1 MRHNPLPSLVLALA
15 TTFLSAQQSAVT
27 APTALTIYNQDFAVV
42 RTTVP
47 LDLKIGNN
55 EVLTTSVTSQL
66 EPDSV
71 VLRDPSGRNTFTI
84 AEQNYDAGIVTQQ
97 WLLEKYEGKTID
109 FQLQPAT
116 RYGTESG
123 QVHEFPAKIVQG
135 RIIRAGENPLVEV
148 DGKMQFQLPGTPLF
162 PSTTDGLLLKP
173 TLRWQIYAP
182 KATDFPAELAYITHG
197 LSWQAN
203 YNVVLP
209 ENSTTAA
216 SELADVLGWVTI
228 NNNSGTDFPQTTIQL
243 MAGDVAKVQ
252 QFSRRMAGVAGS
264 VAMAEVAAPP
274 PAVTQQAFDDFHLYD
289 LHRTVALR
297 NSETKQVQ
305 FIEASRVTVERT
317 YQYEGNI
324 LYQPIYLG
332 FHNIQQDY
340 NLTDNKRVS
349 ILQEIKNSEAN
360 YLGMP
365 LPAGRL
371 RLYRRD
377 SAGQMQFI
385 GENTIQHTPAEQTIK
400 VTSGNAFD
408 LIGSRKQ
415 TDFHT
420 DTRAHTIDESFEI
433 TLSNQ
438 KTQPVTIHAIEHLH
452 RAQNWQISAK
462 STDYT
467 KRDNNTIDFPVSVP
481 AKGEKTFS
489 YTVHYTW

>member
-1 MRHNPLPSLVLALA
+1 MRHNLLPSLALTLAA
-15 TTFLSAQQSAVT
+15 TSFAQQSAIT
-27 APTALTIYNQDFAVV
+27 SPTALTIYNQDFAVA

-47 LDLKIGNN
+47 LDLKTGNN

-71 VLRDPSGRNTFTI
+71 VLRDPSGHNAFTI
-84 AEQNYDAGIVTQQ
+84 AEQNYDAGVVTQQ

-123 QVHEFPAKIVQG
+123 QPHELPAKIIQG
-135 RIIRAGENPLVEV
+135 RIIRAGENPLIEV
-148 DGKMQFQLPGTPLF
+148 DGRMQFQLPGTPLF
-162 PSTTDGLLLKP
+162 PATTDGLLLKP

-182 KATDFPAELAYITHG
+182 KAASFPAELAYITHG

-203 YNVVLP
+203 YNIVLP
-209 ENSTTAA
+209 ESSTTAA

-228 NNNSGTDFPQTTIQL
+228 NNNSGTDFPQTTMQL

-252 QFSRRMAGVAGS
+252 QLRGRGYGAGVAGM
-264 VAMAEVAAPP
+264 VAKAEAAPP
-274 PAVTQQAFDDFHLYD
+274 PEVTQQAFDDFHLYD

-297 NSETKQVQ
+297 NSETKQIQ
-305 FIEASRVTVERT
+305 FIEASKVTVTRT
-317 YQYEGNI
+317 YQYEGNA

-332 FHNIQQDY
+332 FHNVQPDY
-340 NLTDNKRVS
+340 GLTGNKRVT
-349 ILQEIKNSEAN
+349 IQQEIKNSDSN
-360 YLGMP
+360 HLGMP

-377 SAGQMQFI
+377 SAGQMQFV
-385 GENTIQHTPAEQTIK
+385 GENNIQHTPAEQTVK

-408 LIGSRKQ
+408 LTGSRKQ

-452 RAQNWQISAK
+452 RAQNWQVTAK
-462 STDYT
+462 SADYT
-467 KRDNNTIDFPVSVP
+467 KRDSNTIDFPITVP
-481 AKGEKTFS
+481 AKGETTFT